1 MDVVSLSTRD
11 ATRCVVFSAE
21 FFAESL
27 EGEANMGEKAL
38 KHGKNMGNYGRMNV
52 ILDFGRHIFPRK
64 TNRFAEKWWLEV
76 GR

>member
-27 EGEANMGEKAL
+27 EGEGKYGENAL
-38 KHGKNMGNYGRMNV
+38 KHGENMGKYRRMNV
-52 ILDFGRHIFPRK
+52 TLVLGGMLPRK
-64 TNRFAEKWWLEV
+64 TNMFAEKWWLEV